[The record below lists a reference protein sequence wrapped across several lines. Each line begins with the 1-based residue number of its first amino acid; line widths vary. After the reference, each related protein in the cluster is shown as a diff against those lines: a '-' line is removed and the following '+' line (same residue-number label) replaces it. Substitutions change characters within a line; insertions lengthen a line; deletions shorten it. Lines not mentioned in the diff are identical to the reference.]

1 MSRET
6 IVIKCKDCDRE
17 VYRKESGY
25 IVNDNGLK
33 GTVVKTYTID
43 KKKCPYCR
51 GIKTDVE
58 D

>member
-1 MSRET
+1 MSKET
-6 IVIKCKDCDRE
+6 IVIRCKDCDRE

-33 GTVVKTYTID
+33 GTVVKSYTID

-51 GIKTDVE
+51 GIKIPE
-58 D
+58 